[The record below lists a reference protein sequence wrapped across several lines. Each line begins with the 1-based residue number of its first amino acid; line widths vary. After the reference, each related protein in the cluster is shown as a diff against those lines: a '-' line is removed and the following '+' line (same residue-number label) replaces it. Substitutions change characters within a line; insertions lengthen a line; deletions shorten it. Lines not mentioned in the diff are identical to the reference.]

1 MSDFICSRSRSN
13 GVSFLRDF
21 APARIGADSD
31 MSEADSSV
39 SHLIN
44 VTGSSLEAL
53 QPPPA
58 NGVNRFP
65 SPIEE
70 DTGEH
75 PDHRRSRSSR
85 SSTEH
90 SDSTAQMPPTKPD
103 TRPDRDPDLTRQQ
116 AALSARR
123 RTRRMTLINNNA
135 PTQDTGLFVRLKKLP
150 PRQTTSALTAKLAS
164 SSTST
169 NPFTETYAL
178 ISGRAEMASTKLQVF
193 FPHARSPI
201 GKPLELKVRKDASI
215 EEVIGFALWSYWE
228 EGWQPKLDEEL
239 SADDAKKAARF
250 SAAGW
255 VLRIAE
261 DDGEVDEDFP
271 GALS

>member
-1 MSDFICSRSRSN
+1 
-13 GVSFLRDF
+13 
-21 APARIGADSD
+21 

-44 VTGSSLEAL
+44 VTGLSTLEAL
-53 QPPPA
+53 QPPSS
-58 NGVNRFP
+58 NEMTRIP
-65 SPIEE
+65 SIVEE
-70 DTGEH
+70 DSGEH
-75 PDHRRSRSSR
+75 QDRRRSRSSR

-90 SDSTAQMPPTKPD
+90 SDSTAQMPSAKPD
-103 TRPDRDPDLTRQQ
+103 SRQMRDPDLTRQQ
-116 AALSARR
+116 DALSARR

-135 PTQDTGLFVRLKKLP
+135 PSQESDGLFVRLKTLP
-150 PRQTTSALTAKLAS
+150 SRPTTSALTSKLAS

-169 NPFTETYAL
+169 NAFTETYAL
-178 ISGRAEMASTKLQVF
+178 ISGRAEVASMTIQVF

-201 GKPLELKVRKDASI
+201 GKPLELKVRKDATI

-228 EGWQPKLDEEL
+228 EDWQPKLDEGLDGVDE
-239 SADDAKKAARF
+239 ARKKAHL

-255 VLRIAE
+255 LLKIAE

-271 GALS
+271 GLFISVSNAMNL